1 MIQSTDSAVVSKQ
14 QVGWG
19 RGTLVVGVFCLLT
32 GIAVILVG
40 SGALSAGSTAI
51 WLPAA
56 LILAG
61 VAGLAAPRR
70 R

>member
-1 MIQSTDSAVVSKQ
+1 MNQSTGSTAVSKRD
-14 QVGWG
+14 VGWG

-40 SGALSAGSTAI
+40 SGALSAGSTAV

>member
-1 MIQSTDSAVVSKQ
+1 MTQPTDRAVARRQ
-14 QVGWG
+14 RAGWG

-32 GIAVILVG
+32 GIAVTLVG
-40 SGALSAGSTAI
+40 TGALTAGSTAI

-61 VAGLAAPRR
+61 IAGLTAPRR

>member
-1 MIQSTDSAVVSKQ
+1 MNQPTDRAVTTRQ
-14 QVGWG
+14 QAGWG

-40 SGALSAGSTAI
+40 SGALTAGSTAI

-61 VAGLAAPRR
+61 ITGLATPRR

>member
-1 MIQSTDSAVVSKQ
+1 MIQSADSAVVSKQ

-61 VAGLAAPRR
+61 VTGLAAPRR

>member
-1 MIQSTDSAVVSKQ
+1 MIQPIDSAVVSKQ

>member
-1 MIQSTDSAVVSKQ
+1 MNQSTGSTAVSR

-32 GIAVILVG
+32 GIAVVLVG
-40 SGALSAGSTAI
+40 TGALSAGSTAI

-61 VAGLAAPRR
+61 VAGLTAPRR